1 MTPREQEFES
11 VIVNTLEHL
20 KELLAVKGKEY
31 RRNNNPYHNF
41 ERGAEMTD
49 LTREEVLQGFLRKH
63 LISVEDMRND
73 SKNGGHQSVEKINE
87 KYNDILVYFLI
98 EKAMMLENAKLVLL
112 NPKEKRKLFNWGDP
126 SKLPGLSNNEILRES
141 ARLNLAELNKTNVFN
156 RND

>member
-73 SKNGGHQSVEKINE
+73 SCMGVHQSFEKINE

-98 EKAMMLENAKLVLL
+98 EKAMMLENSQKYIASL
-112 NPKEKRKLFNWGDP
+112 PKP
-126 SKLPGLSNNEILRES
+126 SNDEILRKSPIDIIKFKLE
-141 ARLNLAELNKTNVFN
+141 ELNKTNVFN